1 MINPVS
7 ILDIIFVLAAL
18 AAIAALVR
26 RSHHDLSVS
35 TVILLFG
42 LLNFLLLYGICLA
55 VEWLGIT
62 TRLDKLEDYLG
73 ALLPMWWAFIF
84 YAFLHEINF
93 REIQALNNQLE
104 QRFSSLKEAE
114 LRFRTIFDSASDGIL
129 IAQSGEKMFFA
140 ANEKICAMLGYT
152 REELLTLGVSDVHP
166 EDSLPCVI
174 EQFKKLERK
183 EIAIAKNIPV
193 LKKDKSVFYAD
204 ISAALMTIDDKDSL
218 VGMFRD
224 ITERKNAEEKLFKS
238 ERKYFST
245 FNLIPNPMA
254 VTELATGKIVDINQE
269 FIHWTGYSREE
280 AIGKSTLDLN
290 LWVKTHDRE
299 KITHEL
305 TETGEA
311 NGIEILMKQKNG
323 QIRNVLFS
331 ARFIDIDHERYL
343 LTLAQ
348 DITELMQ
355 GKAMLRQSEE
365 KYRLLA
371 DHTKDQVW
379 LMDFD
384 LNTTYISPSVEKVL
398 GYKLEDLK
406 ELKLDDILSP
416 ESFKTA
422 MNFFSVEMAR
432 AMGAEPTYVLNKLL
446 ELEFVCKDG
455 HLIWGEI
462 LFSFIRDSQGKP
474 LSILCEARDIT
485 ERKQAE
491 EKLNKTL
498 DSLKKAVGT
507 TIQVLVSALESRDPY
522 TAGHQSRSADLACAI
537 AREMRFDDD
546 QIEGIRMAGAIH
558 DIGKLS
564 VPAEILTKPTKLTNL
579 EFSLVKEH
587 SQSGYE
593 MLKHVDSPWP
603 LAKIIQQ
610 HHERLDGSGY
620 PNHLKNDEILME
632 ARIMAVADVVEA
644 MASHRPYRASLG
656 IEAALEEIEKNK
668 GVLFDDKVVDACMK
682 LFREKDYKLE

>member
-1 MINPVS
+1 MMNPES
-7 ILDIIFVLAAL
+7 ILDIIYVLTAL
-18 AAIAALVR
+18 AAMAGWVR
-26 RSHHDLSVS
+26 RSHHDFSVS
-35 TVILLFG
+35 TVLLLLG
-42 LLNFLLLYGICLA
+42 LLSFSLLYGICLA

-62 TRLDKLEDYLG
+62 ARLDTLEDYLG

-93 REIQALNNQLE
+93 RKIQALNSQLE
-104 QRFSSLKEAE
+104 QRLSSLKEAE
-114 LRFRTIFDSASDGIL
+114 LRFRTIFDFASDGMI
-129 IAQSGEKMFFA
+129 IAHFNDKKLFS
-140 ANEKICAMLGYT
+140 ANERICEMLGYT
-152 REELLTLGVSDVHP
+152 KDELLQLSVSDIHP
-166 EDSLPCVI
+166 KESLPLIHELFDKLAV
-174 EQFKKLERK
+174 KKIS
-183 EIAIAKNIPV
+183 IAQNIPL
-193 LKKDKSVFYAD
+193 LKKDQTISFAD
-204 ISAALMTIDDKDSL
+204 ISASLMTFENQDYLI
-218 VGMFRD
+218 GIFRD
-224 ITERKNAEEKLFKS
+224 ITERKNAEEKLSKS

-254 VTELATGKIVDINQE
+254 VTELATGNIIDINQE
-269 FIHWTGYSREE
+269 FIRWTGYSREE
-280 AIGKSTLDLN
+280 VLGKSTFDLH
-290 LWVKTHDRE
+290 LWVNAHDRQ
-299 KITHEL
+299 KITDEL
-305 TETGEA
+305 TQAGEA
-311 NGIEILMKQKNG
+311 NGIEILMRQKNG

-331 ARFIDIDHERYL
+331 ARFIEIDHERYL

-348 DITELMQ
+348 DVTELMQ
-355 GKAMLRQSEE
+355 GREMLRQSEE

-398 GYKLEDLK
+398 GYKLE
-406 ELKLDDILSP
+406 ELKAFKLDKILSP

-432 AMGAEPTYVLNKLL
+432 AMEAAPTYVLNKLL

-455 HLIWGEI
+455 HRIWGEI
-462 LFSFIRDSQGKP
+462 LFSFIRDGQGKP

-537 AREMRFDDD
+537 AREMGFDDD
-546 QIEGIRMAGAIH
+546 KIEGIRMAGVIH

-564 VPAEILTKPTKLTNL
+564 VPAELLTKPTKLTDL

-603 LAKIIQQ
+603 LAEIVQQ

-620 PNHLKNDEILME
+620 PNRLKNGEILME

-656 IEAALEEIEKNK
+656 IDTALEEIEKNK
-668 GVLFDDKVVDACMK
+668 GVLFDDQVVDACLK
-682 LFREKDYKLE
+682 LFREKGYKLE